1 MARKYELKKRA
12 ERQAETRRR
21 IVDAAIELH
30 TTIGPAGTTVSAIA
44 ERAGVQRHTVYAH
57 FPTESDVMEAC
68 SGHYMAEHPL
78 PDPAAWRAI
87 ADPWPRLETAL
98 AELYAWYAENRA
110 MLVNVMRD
118 REVHEPTRE
127 VTERRMGAWGGD
139 AWTAL
144 ADGLPPDGA
153 TAALLAL
160 ALEFG
165 TWRSLAGNGVP
176 PADAGRLMAAA
187 VRAVAAGAPAASG

>member
-21 IVDAAIELH
+21 IVEATIDLH
-30 TTIGPAGTTVSAIA
+30 ATIGPAQTTVSAIA

-57 FPTESDVMEAC
+57 FPTEDDVMEAC
-68 SGHYMAEHPL
+68 SGHYMAEHPP
-78 PDPAAWRAI
+78 PDPEAWRGI
-87 ADPWPRLETAL
+87 ADPWARLETAL
-98 AELYAWYAENRA
+98 AELYAWYAANRG
-110 MLVNVMRD
+110 MLANVMRD
-118 REVHEPTRE
+118 REVHAPTRE
-127 VTERRMGAWGGD
+127 VAERRMGPWGGSV
-139 AWTAL
+139 WMAL
-144 ADGLPPDGA
+144 TDGLPAAGG

-176 PADAGRLMAAA
+176 PADAGRLMAGAI
-187 VRAVAAGAPAASG
+187 RAVSPVAGPA

>member
-30 TTIGPAGTTVSAIA
+30 TSVGPAKTTVSAIA

-57 FPTESDVMEAC
+57 FPTEDEVLEAC

-78 PDPAAWRAI
+78 PDPDGWRAVP
-87 ADPWPRLETAL
+87 DPWERLEAAL
-98 AELYAWYAENRA
+98 AELYAWYAANA
-110 MLVNVMRD
+110 GMLANVMRD
-118 REVHEPTRE
+118 REVHGPTRAA
-127 VTERRMGAWGGD
+127 TERRMAPWGAS

-144 ADGLPPDGA
+144 TEGLPEGEWAPP
-153 TAALLAL
+153 LLAL

-165 TWRSLAGNGVP
+165 TWRSLEGSGLAPAG
-176 PADAGRLMAAA
+176 AARLMAGAI
-187 VRAVAAGAPAASG
+187 RA